1 MEGAGEKYVDEKNW
15 SRGRRRVE
23 NDLAKVAKVE
33 AGDDT
38 FHSVSLME
46 AFYHSPHFISFYLNL
61 SEVYLIFISFTIV
74 YLILPQVYL
83 ILLQVYIIYLRFISF
98 YLRFISFTRSLSQL
112 KSPNLWY

>member
-46 AFYHSPHFISFYLNL
+46 AFYHSPHFISFYLIL
-61 SEVYLIFISFTIV
+61 SEVYLIFISFTRGLSYFTVGLYHFPEV
-74 YLILPQVYL
+74 YLILPEVYL
-83 ILLQVYIIYLRFISF
+83 IYQKFISAKITKPMV
-98 YLRFISFTRSLSQL
+98 LNSFA
-112 KSPNLWY
+112 

>member
-46 AFYHSPHFISFYLNL
+46 AFYHSPHFISFYLIL

-74 YLILPQVYL
+74 YLILPEVYL
-83 ILLQVYIIYLRFISF
+83 ILL
-98 YLRFISFTRSLSQL
+98 
-112 KSPNLWY
+112 